1 MGFLS
6 ALFLGNRIFK
16 LRKVT
21 MHQHENQQAN
31 FEPHSGGAA
40 PEQRRCQYIKADGHG
55 CRDWAVRG
63 QKLCYRHGVFV
74 HSGRGIDVPLLED
87 ESSIVLVLSETL
99 RAVALGTIP
108 LKSGALL
115 LDGCRL
121 AHTMQMERQKAAN
134 LERSRRRKE
143 AREQES
149 GEPGARSPEPNQECG
164 APSSEIC
171 GLSSEPCEEPCAPS
185 PEPCEEPGAPCP
197 EPSAPSSAP
206 NAQHLRFRDR
216 QENSDEHLA
225 EVATE
230 ALFDPRY
237 ERARVEVLAAVA
249 ASLDESMEEKALALG
264 VR

>member
-1 MGFLS
+1 
-6 ALFLGNRIFK
+6 
-16 LRKVT
+16 

-31 FEPHSGGAA
+31 FENHSGGAA
-40 PEQRRCQYIKADGHG
+40 PEQRQCQYTKADGKG

-108 LKSGALL
+108 LKTGALL

-121 AHTMQMERQKAAN
+121 AHTMQMEKQKAAN
-134 LERSRRRKE
+134 LERSRRRSE
-143 AREQES
+143 AREEEMAQEKISQEEIGQEEIGQEEINQEEMGEEAMGQES
-149 GEPGARSPEPNQECG
+149 SVPDQEPD

-171 GLSSEPCEEPCAPS
+171 ALSSEPCSEPWSLSSEPCE
-185 PEPCEEPGAPCP
+185 
-197 EPSAPSSAP
+197 
-206 NAQHLRFRDR
+206 
-216 QENSDEHLA
+216 
-225 EVATE
+225 
-230 ALFDPRY
+230 DPRY
-237 ERARVEVLAAVA
+237 EEIREGVLAAQA
-249 ASLDESMEEKALALG
+249 EPLDERMEEELAVG